1 MRPAALSSKEKTMTI
16 QTRSTRVSAPANPR
30 FQARI
35 TQTNN
40 LTNEVS
46 TPTPPGKVDADTN
59 PRKKS
64 PKFLNATS
72 ELLITSFNA
81 CTLNKEFYME
91 ELLNSIEKH
100 NLGLTSIQEH
110 RIFHE
115 EPIKYHK
122 LSSEYTLITSSA
134 TVNRSNASVGGVG
147 VVVSKHSIDCLLS
160 AESISTR
167 ILVLTFAGNPKTTH
181 ICCYSPHNQSPE
193 EEVLEFYNQLS
204 EVMREI
210 PAHNVVFL
218 CGDFNAQLGSDKV
231 HHSYHKITN
240 RNGEHLFSFSE
251 TFDLVAVNTYF
262 QKASRKLWTCQYP
275 NGSKGQVDYIL
286 VRKKWV
292 RSVSNAQSYAS
303 TFSTICSDHKAVTAK
318 VKLRLRAPKKQ
329 QSDFRAINFRS
340 LLGKKDLQ
348 NQYSVEVHN
357 RFTSL
362 IDNLADPTSVQER
375 YDCLGKSCAE
385 VGKEILPKKKPKKW
399 SNLRNSPEVITAREN
414 LRTALDSGKAK
425 DIKLAKSRLI
435 ASYKTAEECF
445 IDTQIH
451 IIENASFSQRH
462 ATAWKVMNEVT
473 GRSSA
478 NPPGKLKGSID
489 ERKEQWKS
497 YFVSLLGQPPSV
509 PETDFIVSPIVDH
522 PLPIKQ
528 GHFTQEELLN
538 AIKHTKRGG
547 AVGVDCIPLE
557 IWEDPTFLNYLLD
570 LCNIGLTE
578 HVKPNQWSKSA
589 IKPIPKK
596 ANADLKQHRGI
607 SLNTIAAKLYN
618 KMILNRIQPHID
630 PILSW
635 SQAGFRKSRST
646 LSNILAL
653 RRIIE
658 GMKDKNLPLAIVF
671 IDFSKAFDSI
681 HRERMFAILE
691 AYGVPKTIV
700 DAIKLI
706 YEDSSAQV
714 LTPDGETS
722 FFDIV
727 AGIFQGDTLAPF
739 LFIIVLDYA
748 IRQAFKI
755 SDSECGIVIEP
766 RRSVRHPE
774 IRIRDL
780 AYADDIALLNRSIQ
794 LAENLLHSVEQSAL
808 EVGLHLNATK
818 TEILTTNIKDPL
830 AIKSLSGETIKQVS
844 NFKYLGAYVP
854 NSLYDFNI
862 RKGLAWS
869 AINKLDRIWKSE
881 LHKELKIKFFRA
893 CVESIL
899 LYNSETWTLTQ
910 TMEIKI
916 DGLYTKLLRR
926 ALNISWRSHV
936 SNQELYGDI
945 PKLSSTIRQRR
956 MRFAGHCSR
965 ASSQPISKLLF
976 WTPSQGKRGRGAGI
990 KTYHKQLKEDTKLTS
1005 ELEIQRLMAD
1015 RLLWRQRVNRV
1026 LVSSM
1031 DD

>member
-1 MRPAALSSKEKTMTI
+1 MTV
-16 QTRSTRVSAPANPR
+16 QTRSTRVKAPANPR

-35 TQTNN
+35 TQTTN

-46 TPTPPGKVDADTN
+46 TSTPPGRVDTDIN

-64 PKFLNATS
+64 PKFLKTTS
-72 ELLITSFNA
+72 ELLITTFNT
-81 CTLNKEFYME
+81 CTLTKEFYME

-100 NLGLTSIQEH
+100 KFALTSIQEH

-115 EPIKYHK
+115 EPVKYHK
-122 LSSEYTLITSSA
+122 LSSEYTFITSSSS
-134 TVNRSNASVGGVG
+134 VNNSNASVGGVG
-147 VVVSKHSIDCLLS
+147 TVVSNHSINCLLS
-160 AESISTR
+160 AETISPR
-167 ILVLTFAGNPKTTH
+167 ILVLTFSGNPETTH

-193 EEVLEFYNQLS
+193 EEVLDFYDQLS
-204 EVMREI
+204 EVMRQI

-231 HHSYHKITN
+231 HHSYHQQTN
-240 RNGEHLFSFSE
+240 RNGEHLFNFLE

-262 QKASRKLWTCQYP
+262 QKPSRQLWTCQYP
-275 NGSKGQVDYIL
+275 NGSRGQVDYIL
-286 VRKKWV
+286 VRRKWV
-292 RSVSNAQSYAS
+292 RSVTNAQSYAT
-303 TFSTICSDHKAVTAK
+303 TFSTLHSDHKAVTAK

-340 LLGKKDLQ
+340 LLRTKDLQ

-362 IDNLADPTSVQER
+362 IDDFPDPTSVQEK

-385 VGKEILPKKKPKKW
+385 VGKQILPKKEVKKW
-399 SNLRNSPEVITAREN
+399 SNLRNSREVMAAREN
-414 LRTALDSGKAK
+414 LKKALDSGKAK
-425 DIKLAKSRLI
+425 DIKLAKKRLTT
-435 ASYKTAEECF
+435 SYKTAEECF
-445 IDTQIH
+445 IETQIH
-451 IIENASFSQRH
+451 IIENASFSEQH

-473 GRSSA
+473 GRNSA
-478 NPPGKLKGSID
+478 NPPGKLKGTID
-489 ERKEQWKS
+489 EKKQQWKD
-497 YFVSLLGQPPSV
+497 YFVSLLGQPPNV
-509 PETDFIVSPIVDH
+509 PETDFVVSPIVDH
-522 PLPIKQ
+522 LLPIEQ
-528 GHFTQEELLN
+528 GPFTLEELSD

-557 IWEDPTFLNYLLD
+557 IWENPTFSSYLLE

-578 HVKPNQWSKSA
+578 HIKPKQWSQSA

-596 ANADLKQHRGI
+596 ANANLKQHRGI
-607 SLNTIAAKLYN
+607 SLNSIAAKLYN
-618 KMILNRIQPHID
+618 KMLLNRIQPHVD

-635 SQAGFRKSRST
+635 TQAGFRKSRST

-658 GMKDKNLPLAIVF
+658 GLKDKNLPLAIVF

-681 HRERMFAILE
+681 HRERMFTILE
-691 AYGVPKTIV
+691 AYGIPPTIV
-700 DAIKLI
+700 NAIKLI
-706 YEDSSAQV
+706 YEDTSAQV

-722 FFDIV
+722 FFDIL

-748 IRQAFKI
+748 LREAFKI

-766 RRSVRHPE
+766 RRSLRHPE

-780 AYADDIALLNRSIQ
+780 AYADDIALLNKSIQ

-808 EVGLHLNATK
+808 QVGLHLNAAK
-818 TEILTTNIKDPL
+818 TEIITNNLNDPYN
-830 AIKSLSGETIKQVS
+830 IKSLSGESIKRV
-844 NFKYLGAYVP
+844 NDFKYLGAYVP
-854 NSLYDFNI
+854 NSLHDFNI

-869 AINKLDRIWKSE
+869 AINKLDRIWKSD
-881 LHKELKIKFFRA
+881 LNKSLKIRFFRA

-910 TMEIKI
+910 TMETKI

-926 ALNISWRSHV
+926 ALNISWRDHV
-936 SNQELYGDI
+936 SNQELYGDL
-945 PKLSSTIRQRR
+945 PRLSLTIRQRR
-956 MRFAGHCSR
+956 LRFAGHCYR
-965 ASSQPISKLLF
+965 ASNQPISKLLF
-976 WTPSQGKRGRGAGI
+976 WTPSYGKRGRGAGI
-990 KTYHKQLKEDTKLTS
+990 KTYPKMLKEDTKLAS
-1005 ELEIQRLMAD
+1005 ELEIQGLMAD
-1015 RLLWRQRVNRV
+1015 RLLWRQRVNNV
-1026 LVSSM
+1026 IVSS
-1031 DD
+1031 

>member
-1 MRPAALSSKEKTMTI
+1 MV
-16 QTRSTRVSAPANPR
+16 QTRSTRVKAPANPR

-35 TQTNN
+35 MQTTN
-40 LTNEVS
+40 LTNDVS
-46 TPTPPGKVDADTN
+46 TSNPTGKVDTDIN
-59 PRKKS
+59 PRKES
-64 PKFLNATS
+64 PKFLKTTS
-72 ELLITSFNA
+72 ELFITSYNA
-81 CTLNKEFYME
+81 CTLAKEHSID

-100 NLGLTSIQEH
+100 NLALTSIQEH

-122 LSSEYTLITSSA
+122 LSSEYTFITSSA
-134 TVNRSNASVGGVG
+134 SVNNSNASVGGVG
-147 VVVSKHSIDCLLS
+147 TVVSNHSINCLLS
-160 AESISTR
+160 AENISPR
-167 ILVLTFAGNPKTTH
+167 ILVLTFSGNPQTTH

-193 EEVLEFYNQLS
+193 EEVLDFYEQLS
-204 EVMREI
+204 EVMRQI

-231 HHSYHKITN
+231 HHSYHQQTN
-240 RNGEHLFSFSE
+240 RNGEHLFNFLE

-262 QKASRKLWTCQYP
+262 QKPSRNLWTCQYP

-292 RSVSNAQSYAS
+292 RSVTNAQSYTT
-303 TFSTICSDHKAVTAK
+303 TFDTLHSDHKAVTAK
-318 VKLRLRAPKKQ
+318 VKLRLRAPKKH

-340 LLGKKDLQ
+340 LLETKDLQ
-348 NQYSVEVHN
+348 NQYSVEVYN

-362 IDNLADPTSVQER
+362 VDDLPDPTSVQEK

-385 VGKEILPKKKPKKW
+385 VGKQILPKKKTNKW
-399 SNLRNSPEVITAREN
+399 SNLRNSREVVAAREN
-414 LRTALDSGKAK
+414 LKKALDSGKAK
-425 DIKLAKSRLI
+425 RIELAKNRLI
-435 ASYKTAEECF
+435 TSYKTAEECF
-445 IDTQIH
+445 IETQIH
-451 IIENASFSQRH
+451 IIENASFSQQH

-473 GRSSA
+473 GRNTA
-478 NPPGKLKGSID
+478 NIPAKLKGTID
-489 ERKEQWKS
+489 EKKQQWKD
-497 YFVSLLGQPPSV
+497 YFVSLLGQPPTV
-509 PETDFIVSPIVDH
+509 PETDFVVTPIVDH
-522 PLPIKQ
+522 LLPIEQ
-528 GHFTQEELLN
+528 GPFTLEELSN
-538 AIKHTKRGG
+538 AIKFTKRGG

-557 IWEDPTFLNYLLD
+557 IWENPTFSSYLLH
-570 LCNIGLTE
+570 LCNIGITE
-578 HVKPNQWSKSA
+578 HIKPMQWSQSA
-589 IKPIPKK
+589 IKPIPKN
-596 ANADLKQHRGI
+596 ANANLKQHRGI

-618 KMILNRIQPHID
+618 KMLLNRIQPHID

-635 SQAGFRKSRST
+635 TQAGFRKSRST

-658 GMKDKNLPLAIVF
+658 GLKDKNLPLAVIF

-691 AYGVPKTIV
+691 AYGIPPTIV
-700 DAIKLI
+700 NAIKLI

-722 FFDIV
+722 FFNIL

-748 IRQAFKI
+748 LRQAFKM

-766 RRSVRHPE
+766 RRSQRHPE

-780 AYADDIALLNRSIQ
+780 AYADDIALLNKSIQ

-808 EVGLHLNATK
+808 QVGLHLNASK
-818 TEILTTNIKDPL
+818 TEILTNGIKDPYD
-830 AIKSLSGETIKQVS
+830 IKSLSGEGIKRVS
-844 NFKYLGAYVP
+844 DFKYLGAYLP

-869 AINKLDRIWKSE
+869 AINKLDRIWKSA
-881 LHKELKIKFFRA
+881 LNKTLKIKFFRA

-910 TMEIKI
+910 TMETKI
-916 DGLYTKLLRR
+916 DGLYTKLLRK
-926 ALNISWRSHV
+926 ALNISWRDHV

-956 MRFAGHCSR
+956 MRFAGHCFR
-965 ASSQPISKLLF
+965 ASNQPISKLLF

-990 KTYHKQLKEDTKLTS
+990 KTYPKMLKEDTKLTS
-1005 ELEIQRLMAD
+1005 ELEIQGLMAD
-1015 RLLWRQRVNRV
+1015 RLLWRQRVNSV
-1026 LVSSM
+1026 IVSST